1 MMKPQFIA
9 ALAAMALSTSAL
21 AHPTLLASSPKSGA
35 SLNLPPNEVRLKFN
49 EPIEGAFSSLRL
61 IDSTGKEIAADRA
74 AIDEADPNA
83 LVLHVAPV
91 ASGAYT
97 VRWSVVGRDGHR
109 VKGEL
114 GFSVK

>member
-1 MMKPQFIA
+1 MTTPMWA
-9 ALAAMALSTSAL
+9 AAIAAMAFSAGAL

-61 IDSTGKEIAADRA
+61 IDSTGKVVAADRA

-83 LVLHVAPV
+83 LVLHLAQVG
-91 ASGAYT
+91 SGAYT

>member
-1 MMKPQFIA
+1 MIRPLWITAIA
-9 ALAAMALSTSAL
+9 AVALSSGAF
-21 AHPTLLASSPKSGA
+21 AHPTLLASSPNSGA
-35 SLNLPPNEVRLKFN
+35 NLNRPPNEVRLKFN
-49 EPIEGAFSSLRL
+49 EPVEGAFSSLRL
-61 IDSTGKEIAADRA
+61 IDATGKEIAADRA

-83 LVLHVAPV
+83 LVLHLAQV